1 MNKNIGGFHLRINLP
16 DDVIG
21 ILRDVLMIWTII
33 LDNSKIFSFSRVYC
47 LADKSD
53 DINKV
58 VEQGEECE
66 YLYRYNKRV

>member
-1 MNKNIGGFHLRINLP
+1 
-16 DDVIG
+16 
-21 ILRDVLMIWTII
+21 MIWTII